1 MLNFEF
7 LKHNSWESLR
17 ICLKSRWS
25 RKSRIVYSE
34 PQIYRTMLR
43 KTTMKIHFKVTE
55 DPMSFQNLL
64 ARRRTQK
71 TFSKLEV
78 FTWIRSFNVLLMKHW
93 GLCTPR
99 FVEIPSVELLNISLK
114 SEFKNCLH
122 WSWNRVG
129 LCFKRQQGKKAKYFK
144 VKTMWLRK
152 CGAKKSLVL
161 MLDRLSFLWDWYL
174 WKNIMYVEIHVQ
186 FWWHFVL
193 QRTFCSKL
201 LGI

>member
-1 MLNFEF
+1 
-7 LKHNSWESLR
+7 
-17 ICLKSRWS
+17 
-25 RKSRIVYSE
+25 
-34 PQIYRTMLR
+34 
-43 KTTMKIHFKVTE
+43 MKIHFKVTE

-99 FVEIPSVELLNISLK
+99 FVKIPSVELLNISLK

-129 LCFKRQQGKKAKYFK
+129 LCFKRQQGKKGKYFK

-152 CGAKKSLVL
+152 CDAKKSLVL
-161 MLDRLSFLWDWYL
+161 MLDRLSFLWDWCL
-174 WKNIMYVEIHVQ
+174 WKNIMYVEMGCAIKNLYPPCWGPWNSSGVAPC
-186 FWWHFVL
+186 
-193 QRTFCSKL
+193 FCLEFFRPPSCFR
-201 LGI
+201 